1 VTRRAFPELLLR
13 GLLCALLALA
23 CAGLPGVA
31 RAQGGSEALVIAA
44 GQQMRGDVAT
54 GAQPIE
60 VIGEVLGDVTSWTG
74 DITVRG
80 HVGGDVVS
88 YAGSVVLADGAR
100 VDGNVL
106 SLTGAV
112 LQAGTAQVAGQ
123 ALGDRIGGNAAA
135 DLLGLLAP
143 QSAIGVP
150 GIVARAGFGFTF
162 LLVALALATLAALLW
177 PRRTAGVSRVFLLVP
192 GRSAALGLL
201 TTALLA
207 ALLLPLAALIA
218 LSLVGLPL
226 LLPLLLLLHL
236 PYLYGL
242 TGLGYTLGR
251 RIASNG
257 PERATPLGVLLLL
270 LPAALLGPFFPALGA
285 ACFYLVAS
293 VGLGAVILSR
303 AGTSAPFVR
312 A

>member
-1 VTRRAFPELLLR
+1 MLNVRLLF
-13 GLLCALLALA
+13 ALLALA
-23 CAGLPGVA
+23 LASLPAVA
-31 RAQGGSEALVIAA
+31 HAQGRGNALVISA
-44 GQQMRGDVAT
+44 GQQVRGDVAT

-60 VIGEVLGDVTSWTG
+60 VLGEVLGDVTSWGG
-74 DITVRG
+74 DITVQG
-80 HVGGDVVS
+80 HVSGDVVS

-112 LQAGTAQVAGQ
+112 IVSGNAQVAGQ
-123 ALGDRIGGNAAA
+123 ALGDRIGGGAAA
-135 DLLGLLAP
+135 DLLGLFAP
-143 QSAIGVP
+143 QSAIGAP
-150 GIVARAGFGFTF
+150 GIVARAGFGFT
-162 LLVALALATLAALLW
+162 LMLVALALATIAALLW
-177 PRRTAGVSRVFLLVP
+177 PRRTAGVSRVLLLAP

-201 TTALLA
+201 STALLA
-207 ALLLPLAALIA
+207 MLLPPLGALLA
-218 LSLVGLPL
+218 LSLLGLPL

-251 RIASNG
+251 RLARNA

-303 AGTSAPFVR
+303 AGTYAPFVR